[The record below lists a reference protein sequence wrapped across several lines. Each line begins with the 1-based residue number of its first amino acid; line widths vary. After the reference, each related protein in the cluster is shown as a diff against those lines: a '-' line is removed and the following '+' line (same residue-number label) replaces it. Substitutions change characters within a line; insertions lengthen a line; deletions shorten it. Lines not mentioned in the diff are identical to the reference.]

1 VQTFRIEKN
10 RDYTVMANIHL
21 RDRRLSLKAKGLLSL
36 CLSLPDQWECSI
48 EGFAA
53 MMKDGKDGVRSAVQ
67 ELEAAG
73 YITRSSQE
81 RRKNGRYGLT
91 EYIVREEPDDMPED
105 ALTASDFPT
114 RCDAT
119 ACENQTR
126 YTDLNKLNTK
136 SKEEVYINP
145 PESPPKGG
153 RRVSKSVPEWEPE
166 MFARFWALYPRGEDK
181 RRAAKEWDKL
191 RPDRTLMIA
200 MSAALKRQMASEE
213 WRRNIGVPYACRWL
227 SNRRWEDEKLG
238 GAAPTDT
245 EERRIW

>member
-1 VQTFRIEKN
+1 MQTFRIEKN

-53 MMKDGKDGVRSAVQ
+53 MSKDGRDSVGTAVR

-73 YITRSSQE
+73 YITRCGQE
-81 RRKNGRYGLT
+81 RTGHGHFGAK
-91 EYIVREEPDDMPED
+91 EYVIREEPEEIPED
-105 ALTASDFPT
+105 DLMDPIPPSTDFPST
-114 RCDAT
+114 V
-119 ACENQTR
+119 EPS
-126 YTDLNKLNTK
+126 TDSPST
-136 SKEEVYINP
+136 ENP
-145 PESPPKGG
+145 PQINTERVSTENTPLPPKTGG
-153 RRVSKSVPEWEPE
+153 RRVSKSIPEWEPE

-191 RPDRTLMIA
+191 RPDRKLMET

-213 WRRNIGVPYACRWL
+213 WRRGVGVPYACRWL
-227 SNRRWEDEKLG
+227 SNRRWEDEKICG
-238 GAAPTDT
+238 TPSG
-245 EERRIW
+245 EEDRRIW

>member
-1 VQTFRIEKN
+1 MQTFRIEKT

-21 RDRRLSLKAKGLLSL
+21 RDRRLSLKAKGLLSV
-36 CLSLPDQWECSI
+36 CLALPDQWECSI

-53 MMKDGKDGVRSAVQ
+53 MMKDGRDSVRSAVR

-73 YITRSSQE
+73 YITRSGQE
-81 RRKNGRYGLT
+81 RAEDGRYGVT
-91 EYIVREEPDDMPED
+91 EYTVREEPEEMPED
-105 ALTASDFPT
+105 ALTALENPT
-114 RCDAT
+114 RT
-119 ACENQTR
+119 ASGNPTTENPTQSNTEGSS
-126 YTDLNKLNTK
+126 TDTPL
-136 SKEEVYINP
+136 
-145 PESPPKGG
+145 PPKAGG
-153 RRVSKSVPEWEPE
+153 RRVSRSVPEWEPE
-166 MFARFWALYPRGEDK
+166 MFARFWTLYPRGEDK

-191 RPDRTLMIA
+191 RPDRTLMAA

-238 GAAPTDT
+238 GTAPPDE

>member
-1 VQTFRIEKN
+1 VQTFRIEKT

-53 MMKDGKDGVRSAVQ
+53 MMKDGKASVRSAVQ

-73 YITRSSQE
+73 YITRTSQE
-81 RRKNGRYGLT
+81 RTEDGRYGLT

-105 ALTASDFPT
+105 ALTACENRTRTACDFPT
-114 RCDAT
+114 T
-119 ACENQTR
+119 ENLTQ
-126 YTDLNKLNTK
+126 LNTNQV
-136 SKEEVYINP
+136 STENTP
-145 PESPPKGG
+145 LPPKTGG

-191 RPDRTLMIA
+191 RPDRKLMET

-213 WRRNIGVPYACRWL
+213 WRRGVGVPYACRWL
-227 SNRRWEDEKLG
+227 SNRRWEDEKICG
-238 GAAPTDT
+238 TPSG
-245 EERRIW
+245 EEDRRIW

>member
-1 VQTFRIEKN
+1 MQTFRIEKN

-53 MMKDGKDGVRSAVQ
+53 MSKDGKASVRSAVQ

-73 YITRSSQE
+73 YITRTSQE
-81 RRKNGRYGLT
+81 RTEDGRYGLT

-105 ALTASDFPT
+105 ALTVCEKQTRTACDFPT
-114 RCDAT
+114 T
-119 ACENQTR
+119 ENRTQ
-126 YTDLNKLNTK
+126 LNTNQV
-136 SKEEVYINP
+136 STENTPLP
-145 PESPPKGG
+145 PQTGG
-153 RRVSKSVPEWEPE
+153 RRVSKSIPEWEPD

-191 RPDRTLMIA
+191 RPDRKLMEI

-213 WRRNIGVPYACRWL
+213 WRRGVGVPYACRWL
-227 SNRRWEDEKLG
+227 SNRRWEDERLG

-245 EERRIW
+245 EDRRIW